1 MSVSALLADTLIIC
15 CRQYVQQD
23 KLPDVL
29 GKYLKT
35 DSFTTVN
42 CRQALHKRMLKVQQ
56 QVAAHRKFV
65 AKQSETIPL
74 RMHKSSGVICVIFK
88 AIKNEHPYLLSAS
101 LPLKIPPTPL
111 PPSLIP
117 PSLTHSSLTHSLTH
131 SFTHSLTHSILHS
144 LTHHGPKYYPLYLVP
159 IIPIIPSHFV
169 IRHQC
174 ILMPICLFMHLSIAS
189 CVSKLFSQSAAMS
202 DKC

>member
-1 MSVSALLADTLIIC
+1 MSVSALLADILIIC

-35 DSFTTVN
+35 DSFTSVSAH

-88 AIKNEHPYLLSAS
+88 AIENEHPYL
-101 LPLKIPPTPL
+101 
-111 PPSLIP
+111 
-117 PSLTHSSLTHSLTH
+117 
-131 SFTHSLTHSILHS
+131 
-144 LTHHGPKYYPLYLVP
+144 
-159 IIPIIPSHFV
+159 
-169 IRHQC
+169 
-174 ILMPICLFMHLSIAS
+174 
-189 CVSKLFSQSAAMS
+189 
-202 DKC
+202 